1 MQRVRKGLSR
11 FLARFFCTGHMLI
24 GIVSDTHDDMAAIK
38 KAVGI
43 FTAENVSRVIHAGD
57 IVSPFTF
64 DAFRYLPCGICG
76 VFGNND
82 GDRLLIRQKSE
93 GTFSAQP
100 LILTLHGRRIVVVH
114 EPDLVDALA
123 DSGHFELVIYGHTH
137 RSDVRK
143 VKDTLII
150 NPGKTARLHK
160 GDSSVALVDLDTL
173 DAKLQPIP

>member
-1 MQRVRKGLSR
+1 MI
-11 FLARFFCTGHMLI
+11 I
-24 GIVSDTHDDMAAIK
+24 GILSDTHDDMAAIK
-38 KAVGI
+38 KAVEM
-43 FTAENVSRVIHAGD
+43 FNAENVSRVVHAGD

-64 DAFRYLPCGICG
+64 DAFRKLQCGIYG

-93 GTFSAQP
+93 GTFSPQP

-123 DSGHFELVIYGHTH
+123 DSGHFDLVVYGHTH
-137 RSDVRK
+137 RSHLRK
-143 VKDTLII
+143 VKDTLVI

-160 GDSSVALVDLDTL
+160 GGSTIAILDTESMEARIVSL
-173 DAKLQPIP
+173 